1 MTLAIHQIAP
11 DFTLPSTTGETFRLR
26 EAWANQPGILYFY
39 PKNFTKQCTKEA
51 CGFRDEFSFFR
62 DLNITVVGISQ
73 DTLPSHHKFKKAY
86 QLPFELLSDQ
96 GGRVS
101 KLYEARVPFLG
112 MTKRITYLLDAE
124 HRVAAA
130 YENMLGGE
138 KHIREMVAAL
148 NKQSQ

>member
-1 MTLAIHQIAP
+1 MALSVDQTAP
-11 DFTLPSTTGETFRLR
+11 DFTLPSTSGENFHLR
-26 EAWANQPGILYFY
+26 EAWANRPGILYFY
-39 PKNFTKQCTKEA
+39 PKNFTRQCTKEA

-73 DTLPSHHKFKKAY
+73 DTLESHHKFKKTY
-86 QLPFELLSDQ
+86 QLPFELLADP
-96 GGRVS
+96 GGKVS
-101 KLYEARVPFLG
+101 KLYGARIPLVG

-138 KHIREMVAAL
+138 KHIGQMIEAL
-148 NKQSQ
+148 AK

>member
-1 MTLAIHQIAP
+1 M
-11 DFTLPSTTGETFRLR
+11 
-26 EAWANQPGILYFY
+26 YFY
-39 PKNFTKQCTKEA
+39 PKNFTRQCTKEA

-73 DTLPSHHKFKKAY
+73 DTLESHHKFKKTY
-86 QLPFELLSDQ
+86 QLPFELLADQ
-96 GGRVS
+96 AGKVS
-101 KLYEARVPFLG
+101 KLYGARIPLLG

-148 NKQSQ
+148 GKQS

>member
-1 MTLAIHQIAP
+1 MALSVNQAAP
-11 DFTLPSTTGETFRLR
+11 DFTLPSTNGENFHLR
-26 EAWANQPGILYFY
+26 QAWAGQPGILYFY
-39 PKNFTKQCTKEA
+39 PKNFTRQCTKEA

-73 DTLPSHHKFKKAY
+73 DTLQSHHKFKKAY
-86 QLPFELLSDQ
+86 QLPFELLADQ
-96 GGRVS
+96 GGKVS
-101 KLYEARVPFLG
+101 KLYGARIPLLG

-138 KHIREMVAAL
+138 KHIREMVAVL
-148 NKQSQ
+148 RKQQ